1 MKTNIKRETKETDN
15 HQNYNKKN
23 NNKKNR
29 KSRKIEKQEDQKKLK
44 TLSKTSKYSS
54 RCPKSKIDT
63 LDEAIDDNNA
73 NLICLVER
81 HQAKEKKIGIP
92 GYRIYTNDG
101 TKNSKGILIV
111 VKNNF
116 KIISVEVNRY
126 DEVGQTLWILLNN
139 QRQKIRT
146 GAIYRPQKNMTSNNE
161 LKLLYKTISEQI
173 EIAKGKYQQV
183 LMVGNF
189 NVKIGNHI
197 PGNKETLSKGQKQL
211 KRIME
216 KYNLNIINTSEIK

>member
-1 MKTNIKRETKETDN
+1 M
-15 HQNYNKKN
+15 
-23 NNKKNR
+23 
-29 KSRKIEKQEDQKKLK
+29 
-44 TLSKTSKYSS
+44 
-54 RCPKSKIDT
+54 
-63 LDEAIDDNNA
+63 
-73 NLICLVER
+73 
-81 HQAKEKKIGIP
+81 
-92 GYRIYTNDG
+92 
-101 TKNSKGILIV
+101 IV